1 MSGAGARCSSFRAR
15 PLSGS
20 SGRIRGRNG
29 EVFRLRAHGARGAS
43 GAQGRR
49 RGRGRRRGQEARAR
63 KSRQGVAGD
72 VARAGWPGLLGRAR
86 GGDRGVSE
94 RPEGTEAVA
103 PGRGAHSEFLVDNDD
118 ALAALVNLIAVL
130 GDNEYFLGRRVSEWA
145 DAGPLLESTAA
156 CAAITQDKLGHSRAI
171 YPLLEELP
179 WPKAPTGL
187 QGEVD
192 RARRYSVSFLDEP
205 LPSWSNVVAALA
217 LVGPAVNV
225 VLESVENSRYEAL
238 ARRAHRILDEEKL
251 TSAYAESLVRQIAY
265 EERGRRLLQERVD
278 ELLPEMLCWFGPDG
292 EPGIEALRAEGLASM
307 GNEEMRQKYLDRVVP
322 LLQGCGIEVPVG
334 RNKSDNGWEYGELP
348 WSRWNHLQ
356 RRLERS

>member
-1 MSGAGARCSSFRAR
+1 M
-15 PLSGS
+15 
-20 SGRIRGRNG
+20 
-29 EVFRLRAHGARGAS
+29 
-43 GAQGRR
+43 
-49 RGRGRRRGQEARAR
+49 
-63 KSRQGVAGD
+63 
-72 VARAGWPGLLGRAR
+72 
-86 GGDRGVSE
+86 SE
-94 RPEGTEAVA
+94 RPEGTETVA
-103 PGRGAHSEFLVDNDD
+103 PGRGAHGEFLVDNDD
-118 ALAALVNLIAVL
+118 ALAALVNLIAVI

-251 TSAYAESLVRQIAY
+251 TSVYAESLVRQISY
-265 EERGRRLLQERVD
+265 EERGRKLLQERVD
-278 ELLPEMLCWFGPDG
+278 ELLPEMLCWFGPAG
-292 EPGIEALRAEGLASM
+292 EAGIESLRAEGLASM
-307 GNEEMRQKYLDRVVP
+307 GNEEMRQRYLDRIVP
-322 LLQGCGIEVPVG
+322 LLKDSGVEVPVEWNESEK
-334 RNKSDNGWEYGELP
+334 RWEYGELP
-348 WSRWNHLQ
+348 WSEWNQLQ
-356 RRLERS
+356 RRLERQKTTA

>member
-1 MSGAGARCSSFRAR
+1 M
-15 PLSGS
+15 
-20 SGRIRGRNG
+20 
-29 EVFRLRAHGARGAS
+29 
-43 GAQGRR
+43 
-49 RGRGRRRGQEARAR
+49 
-63 KSRQGVAGD
+63 
-72 VARAGWPGLLGRAR
+72 
-86 GGDRGVSE
+86 SE
-94 RPEGTEAVA
+94 RPEVTEAVA
-103 PGRGAHSEFLVDNDD
+103 PGRGTQVVFLVDNDD

-192 RARRYSVSFLDEP
+192 RARRYSVGFLDEP

-217 LVGPAVNV
+217 LVGPAVNI
-225 VLESVENSRYEAL
+225 VLESVEHSRYEAL

-251 TSAYAESLVRQIAY
+251 TSAYAESLVRQISY
-265 EERGRRLLQERVD
+265 EKRGRKLLQERVD

-292 EPGIEALRAEGLASM
+292 EPGIEALRAEDLASM
-307 GNEEMRQKYLDRVVP
+307 GNEQMRQRYLDRVVP
-322 LLQGCGIEVPVG
+322 LLQGCGIEVTAE
-334 RNKSDNGWEYGELP
+334 RNETDDAWEYGELP
-348 WSRWNHLQ
+348 WNQWNQLQ
-356 RRLERS
+356 RRLERQ

>member
-1 MSGAGARCSSFRAR
+1 MSER
-15 PLSGS
+15 
-20 SGRIRGRNG
+20 
-29 EVFRLRAHGARGAS
+29 
-43 GAQGRR
+43 
-49 RGRGRRRGQEARAR
+49 
-63 KSRQGVAGD
+63 
-72 VARAGWPGLLGRAR
+72 
-86 GGDRGVSE
+86 

-103 PGRGAHSEFLVDNDD
+103 PGRGAGSEFLVENDD
-118 ALAALVNLIAVL
+118 ALAALVNLIAVI

-179 WPKAPTGL
+179 WPNPPTGL

-192 RARRYSVSFLDEP
+192 RSRRYSVSFLDDP

-265 EERGRRLLQERVD
+265 EDRGRMLLQERVN
-278 ELLPEMLCWFGPDG
+278 ELFPEMLCWFGPEG
-292 EPGIEALRAEGLASM
+292 EEGIEALRAEGLASM
-307 GNEEMRQKYLDRVVP
+307 SNEEMRQRYLDRIVP
-322 LLQGCGIEVPVG
+322 LLKGCGVEIPVERNESEG
-334 RNKSDNGWEYGELP
+334 RWEYGDLP
-348 WSRWNHLQ
+348 WNEWNQLQ
-356 RRLERS
+356 RRLERSKATA

>member
-1 MSGAGARCSSFRAR
+1 M
-15 PLSGS
+15 
-20 SGRIRGRNG
+20 
-29 EVFRLRAHGARGAS
+29 
-43 GAQGRR
+43 
-49 RGRGRRRGQEARAR
+49 
-63 KSRQGVAGD
+63 
-72 VARAGWPGLLGRAR
+72 
-86 GGDRGVSE
+86 SE

-103 PGRGAHSEFLVDNDD
+103 PGRGAGSEFIVENDD
-118 ALAALVNLIAVL
+118 ALAALVNLIAVI

-179 WPKAPTGL
+179 WPNPPTGL

-192 RARRYSVSFLDEP
+192 RSRRYSVSFLDDP

-225 VLESVENSRYEAL
+225 VLESVESSRYEAL

-265 EERGRRLLQERVD
+265 EDRGRALLQERVND
-278 ELLPEMLCWFGPDG
+278 LFPEMLCWFGPEG
-292 EPGIEALRAEGLASM
+292 EEGIEALRSEGLASM
-307 GNEEMRQKYLDRVVP
+307 SNEEMRQRYLDRIVP
-322 LLQGCGIEVPVG
+322 LLKGCGVEIPVERNESEG
-334 RNKSDNGWEYGELP
+334 RWEYGDLP
-348 WSRWNHLQ
+348 WKEWNQLQ
-356 RRLERS
+356 RRLERSKTTV

>member
-1 MSGAGARCSSFRAR
+1 M
-15 PLSGS
+15 
-20 SGRIRGRNG
+20 
-29 EVFRLRAHGARGAS
+29 
-43 GAQGRR
+43 
-49 RGRGRRRGQEARAR
+49 
-63 KSRQGVAGD
+63 
-72 VARAGWPGLLGRAR
+72 
-86 GGDRGVSE
+86 SE

-103 PGRGAHSEFLVDNDD
+103 PGRGAQSEFLVDNDE
-118 ALAALVNLIAVL
+118 ALAALVNLIAVI
-130 GDNEYFLGRRVSEWA
+130 GDNEYFLGRRVSEWS

-251 TSAYAESLVRQIAY
+251 TSAYAESLVRQISY
-265 EERGRRLLQERVD
+265 EERGRKLLQDRVD

-292 EPGIEALRAEGLASM
+292 EPGIESLRAEGLASM
-307 GNEEMRQKYLDRVVP
+307 GNEEMRQRYLDRVVP
-322 LLQGCGIEVPVG
+322 LLQGCGIEVPVK
-334 RNKSDNGWEYGELP
+334 RNQNDDTWEYEDLP
-348 WSRWNHLQ
+348 WNRWNQLQ
-356 RRLERS
+356 RRLER